1 MINIANDKTAT
12 TSEIA
17 TATEPAPAAGK
28 GKPAKGKPAKGK
40 PAAATTGVQLPMFP
54 TDAPTL
60 TAKIAEILIDEPWNA
75 RTTYDPEKIQA
86 LAESIRERGQLMP
99 GNVVLIVEGSPE
111 WERGFRYRLIAGF
124 RRAKA
129 LQLLGSDTMRVTVAN
144 VADMTGAAGKR
155 AAKLANLSENLDRED
170 LTTYE
175 LAEAVAKLH
184 AEGLTIE
191 QIAGSLKKSAAYFY
205 NITRA
210 LKRLAPEL
218 LEHWR
223 RDDPRM
229 TAKRAIE
236 LSTLPHA
243 AQVDRWKALGYHDA
257 KGDRILEAPKP
268 GAEGD
273 DDDGGTRGGRDTKP
287 TSRILRVALE
297 KLPELD
303 LKPAERE
310 LAQSLIAWVLGEGKA
325 PRAFGRLNL
334 KVARGRPAREDKQE
348 PLRTKSG
355 ALVSAKTA
363 KQIRAIEAG
372 KAKGKAAKKAAKK
385 GGGR

>member
-1 MINIANDKTAT
+1 MT
-12 TSEIA
+12 TTDTRSEIA
-17 TATEPAPAAGK
+17 TATALAPSTPGTGKPPAAGK
-28 GKPAKGKPAKGK
+28 PAKPGKPAIA
-40 PAAATTGVQLPMFP
+40 TGVQLPMFP
-54 TDAPTL
+54 ADAPTL
-60 TAKIAEILIDEPWNA
+60 TVKRAEILIDEGWNA
-75 RTTYDPEKIQA
+75 RRTYDPVKIQE

-99 GNVVLIVEGSPE
+99 GNVLRIPEGSPE
-111 WERGFRYRLIAGF
+111 YERGIRYRLIAGY

-129 LQLLGSDTMRVTVAN
+129 LDLLGIEEMRVTVGPMSDLASK
-144 VADMTGAAGKR
+144 DGAR
-155 AAKLANLSENLDRED
+155 AAKLTNLSENLDRED

-175 LAEAVAKLH
+175 LAEAVAQLH
-184 AEGLTIE
+184 EGGLTID

-218 LEHWR
+218 LEAWR
-223 RDDPRM
+223 RDHPGM

-243 AQVDRWKALGYHDA
+243 VQVDRWKALGYNDA

-268 GAEGD
+268 GAAEGED
-273 DDDGGTRGGRDTKP
+273 NNGQRGGRDTKP

-303 LKPAERE
+303 LRPAERE

-325 PRAFGRLNL
+325 PKAFGRLNL
-334 KVARGRPAREDKQE
+334 KVARGRPATEKPTL
-348 PLRTKSG
+348 PL
-355 ALVSAKTA
+355 
-363 KQIRAIEAG
+363 
-372 KAKGKAAKKAAKK
+372 AKGSKKASKK
-385 GGGR
+385 GGAR

>member
-1 MINIANDKTAT
+1 MNIIAKTDKPTDTSNET
-12 TSEIA
+12 T
-17 TATEPAPAAGK
+17 TDTEPRPAAGK
-28 GKPAKGKPAKGK
+28 GKAPKTGKGHK
-40 PAAATTGVQLPMFP
+40 AAPATTGVQLPMFP

-75 RTTYDPEKIQA
+75 RASYDPEKIQA

-99 GNVVLIVEGSPE
+99 GNVVPIVEGSPE
-111 WERGFRYRLIAGF
+111 WERGLRYRLIAGF

-129 LQLLGSDTMRVTVAN
+129 LQILGSDTMRITVAN
-144 VADMTGAAGKR
+144 VSDMTSAAGKR

-184 AEGLTIE
+184 TEGLTID

-218 LEHWR
+218 LEQWR
-223 RDDPRM
+223 RNDPRM

-243 AQVDRWKALGYHDA
+243 AQIDRWKALGYHDA
-257 KGDRILEAPKP
+257 KGDRLLEAPKP
-268 GAEGD
+268 GPEGD
-273 DDDGGTRGGRDTKP
+273 DENGGSGGRDTKP

-310 LAQSLIAWVLGEGKA
+310 LAQALIAWVLGEGKA

-334 KVARGRPAREDKQE
+334 KVARGRPASESKQE
-348 PLRTKSG
+348 ALKLPAKGAKKATK
-355 ALVSAKTA
+355 KTA
-363 KQIRAIEAG
+363 K
-372 KAKGKAAKKAAKK
+372 KAAKKAAKK
-385 GGGR
+385 GGAR